1 MSPRGWALFAAVS
14 VVWGVPYLFIKL
26 AVEDLSPGFVAWSR
40 VALGALVL
48 LPIAWRTGAL
58 RGLPL
63 RWLTAF
69 ALFEITIPFPLI
81 AFGEQRVSSSLAAI
95 LIAAVPLVVAF
106 LALRFDRAEQPTRTR
121 FIGMLIGLGGVA
133 ALVGIDIGGRGS
145 ELLGAAAV
153 LAATF
158 GYACGPLIVKRHL
171 SGADPLGPV
180 AGALGIAAIMLLPL
194 ALGGL
199 PTETP
204 PDEAIASV
212 VVLGLICT
220 ALAFLIFFRLIAE
233 IGPSRATIITYVN
246 PVVALALGVAILD
259 EHVTTGT
266 VAGLLLILAGSW
278 LSTDGRL
285 PPGLAAV
292 VTRRLRGVA
301 LFARAGCVP
310 LLPPFARR
318 AAAQQMRHAQH
329 AARGRPQ
336 RLAQLRSDALG
347 RQLQLDL
354 DAAVG
359 ALLRPD
365 RADLLD
371 QLQHGAVLG
380 QDLGAEAADALG
392 PGALG
397 QTVQQRR
404 RHALALPRVGN
415 RDRHFGDLAVLGRA
429 DEARHADAA
438 LGPGLDRH
446 QSLVVVVVDLG
457 EVGQLGLAQVAGR
470 REEAPV
476 ARLRAEAPHPGRQL
490 GPVVRPDRPHDD
502 LAAVAQALSPH
513 RAGSSPRPRP

>member
-121 FIGMLIGLGGVA
+121 FIGMLVGLAGVA

-145 ELLGAAAV
+145 ELVGAAAV
-153 LAATF
+153 LAATI

-180 AGALGIAAIMLLPL
+180 AGALGIASIMLLPL

-199 PTETP
+199 PTERP
-204 PDEAIASV
+204 SDEAIASV
-212 VVLGLICT
+212 VVLGVICT

-259 EHVTTGT
+259 EQVTTGT

-292 VTRRLRGVA
+292 VTRRRRGRTA
-301 LFARAGCVP
+301 SP
-310 LLPPFARR
+310 STS
-318 AAAQQMRHAQH
+318 AAQPH
-329 AARGRPQ
+329 
-336 RLAQLRSDALG
+336 
-347 RQLQLDL
+347 
-354 DAAVG
+354 
-359 ALLRPD
+359 
-365 RADLLD
+365 
-371 QLQHGAVLG
+371 
-380 QDLGAEAADALG
+380 E
-392 PGALG
+392 
-397 QTVQQRR
+397 
-404 RHALALPRVGN
+404 
-415 RDRHFGDLAVLGRA
+415 
-429 DEARHADAA
+429 
-438 LGPGLDRH
+438 
-446 QSLVVVVVDLG
+446 
-457 EVGQLGLAQVAGR
+457 
-470 REEAPV
+470 
-476 ARLRAEAPHPGRQL
+476 LRA
-490 GPVVRPDRPHDD
+490 
-502 LAAVAQALSPH
+502 
-513 RAGSSPRPRP
+513 